1 MIALNI
7 DIFNKIS
14 LRIIQEQ
21 ELIIG
26 PVAWDEAKKV
36 QGLNVVDS
44 KKGEVSFSGDQK
56 ETVNKLVAQYERLF
70 GRASHEVCRDAV
82 RDLIV
87 GMPSEEVPSSLK

>member
-82 RDLIV
+82 HDLIM